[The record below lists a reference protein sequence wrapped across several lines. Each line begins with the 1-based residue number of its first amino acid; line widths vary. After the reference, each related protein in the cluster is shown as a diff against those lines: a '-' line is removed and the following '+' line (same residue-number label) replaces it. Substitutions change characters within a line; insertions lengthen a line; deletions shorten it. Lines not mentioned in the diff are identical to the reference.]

1 MSSYI
6 WPLSGSTTPNEMNT
20 SFGPRIDQDRWDFHD
35 RIDLPAAKGTPIH
48 AMQVSLGT

>member
-1 MSSYI
+1 MPSYI

-35 RIDLPAAKGTPIH
+35 GNELPAARAVCI
-48 AMQVSLGT
+48 